1 MPSIILGSA
10 TGQIRQS
17 KVETICKLVVFLGK
31 RVSVLYLPNTVFPK
45 FHTKTFDF
53 KVKAF

>member
-1 MPSIILGSA
+1 MSSIILGSA